1 MFWSTF
7 FVSLFISY
15 IGSLAVFPILKRLK
29 IYDIPNDRTV
39 HEKPM
44 LEMGGLI
51 FIIGYFS
58 SLLFVLFVH
67 NPEINTSLLNKLIGI
82 MGGGIAIILLGALD
96 DLLNL
101 RPTTKF
107 LVECVIALFLCK
119 CGLIVD
125 QLSLINYSWELGTL
139 SIPFTIIWIVGI
151 INAVNMMDG
160 LDGLS
165 GGICLIILSSI
176 AVQQPNNALVNLLI
190 PGLLGGLVIFLFYN
204 WYPAK
209 IFMGDIGSLFLGYHI
224 AIFSIIVVG
233 FDSHPLGAMA
243 PIFLLGLPIFDTLLA
258 MLRRARNRKPI
269 FKADK
274 MHVHHQLLSLG
285 LKHST
290 VVKILCFV
298 NLTLA
303 IIVYFSN
310 DKSTESSSVIIIG
323 TTVLIIFLILHLLS
337 LQSILET
344 SLSKGYEKGVKNTV
358 ALYLKSNNYA
368 DINVNQNQFDKNEP
382 SEALDEIALKI
393 FNENQYEK
401 VRELANQMIA
411 GQSEQI
417 ADPDSNE
424 Q

>member
-1 MFWSTF
+1 
-7 FVSLFISY
+7 
-15 IGSLAVFPILKRLK
+15 
-29 IYDIPNDRTV
+29 
-39 HEKPM
+39 
-44 LEMGGLI
+44 
-51 FIIGYFS
+51 
-58 SLLFVLFVH
+58 
-67 NPEINTSLLNKLIGI
+67 
-82 MGGGIAIILLGALD
+82 
-96 DLLNL
+96 
-101 RPTTKF
+101 
-107 LVECVIALFLCK
+107 
-119 CGLIVD
+119 
-125 QLSLINYSWELGTL
+125 
-139 SIPFTIIWIVGI
+139 
-151 INAVNMMDG
+151 
-160 LDGLS
+160 
-165 GGICLIILSSI
+165 
-176 AVQQPNNALVNLLI
+176 
-190 PGLLGGLVIFLFYN
+190 
-204 WYPAK
+204 
-209 IFMGDIGSLFLGYHI
+209 
-224 AIFSIIVVG
+224 
-233 FDSHPLGAMA
+233 
-243 PIFLLGLPIFDTLLA
+243 
-258 MLRRARNRKPI
+258 
-269 FKADK
+269 

-411 GQSEQI
+411 EQSEQI

>member
-15 IGSLAVFPILKRLK
+15 IGSFAVFPILKRLK

-39 HEKPM
+39 HQKPM

-58 SLLFVLFVH
+58 SLLFVLFIH
-67 NPEINTSLLNKLIGI
+67 NPEIDTPLLNKLIGI

-101 RPTTKF
+101 RPATKF
-107 LVECVIALFLCK
+107 FVECVIALFLCK
-119 CGLIVD
+119 CGIIVD
-125 QLSLINYSWELGTL
+125 QISFIEYSLELGAL
-139 SIPFTIIWIVGI
+139 SIPFTIIWMVGI

-165 GGICLIILSSI
+165 GGICLIILSCI
-176 AVQQPNNALVNLLI
+176 AFQQPSNTLVNLLI
-190 PGLLGGLVIFLFYN
+190 PGLLGGLLIFLFYN

-224 AIFSIIVVG
+224 AIFSIMIVG
-233 FDSHPLGAMA
+233 FDSHSLGAMA

-258 MLRRARNRKPI
+258 MLRRARNNKPI

-290 VVKILCFV
+290 VVKTLCFIK
-298 NLTLA
+298 LTFA
-303 IIVYFSN
+303 FVVYFSQN
-310 DKSTESSSVIIIG
+310 KDTESSTIIIIG
-323 TTVLIIFLILHLLS
+323 TTVLIIFLIAHLLS
-337 LQSILET
+337 LQSLLKT
-344 SLSKGYEKGVKNTV
+344 SIAKGYAEGVKN
-358 ALYLKSNNYA
+358 AIFLYLQSNKYT
-368 DINVNQNQFDKNEP
+368 DININQNQFDKNQEI
-382 SEALDEIALKI
+382 ETLDEITLKI
-393 FNENQYEK
+393 FNESQHEK
-401 VRELANQMIA
+401 VRELANQIITD
-411 GQSEQI
+411 QNEQL
-417 ADPDSNE
+417 AKPDSNKL
-424 Q
+424 

>member
-29 IYDIPNDRTV
+29 IYDIPNHRTV

-58 SLLFVLFVH
+58 SLLFVLFAH
-67 NPEINTSLLNKLIGI
+67 NPEINTPLLNKLIGI

-119 CGLIVD
+119 CGIIVD
-125 QLSLINYSWELGTL
+125 QISLISYSWELGTL

-176 AVQQPNNALVNLLI
+176 AVQQPSNALVNLLI

-233 FDSHPLGAMA
+233 FDTHPLGAMA

-290 VVKILCFV
+290 VVKTLCFV

-310 DKSTESSSVIIIG
+310 DKSMESSSVIIIG
-323 TTVLIIFLILHLLS
+323 TIVLIIFLISHLLS

-358 ALYLKSNNYA
+358 ALYLQSNNYK
-368 DINVNQNQFDKNEP
+368 DINVNQKQFDKNQK
-382 SEALDEIALKI
+382 SEALDEIARKI

-401 VRELANQMIA
+401 VRELANQMITD
-411 GQSEQI
+411 QSEQI
-417 ADPDSNE
+417 ADPDSNK
-424 Q
+424 